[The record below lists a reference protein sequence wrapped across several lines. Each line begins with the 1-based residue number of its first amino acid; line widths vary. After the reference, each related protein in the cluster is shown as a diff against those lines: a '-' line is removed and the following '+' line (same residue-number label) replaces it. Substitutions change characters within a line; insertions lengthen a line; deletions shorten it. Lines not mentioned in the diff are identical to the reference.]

1 MVGCHIN
8 TEFFFLRSLRI
19 AGVGYTWPSSASG
32 LGFSF
37 ALWTL
42 PRMQPKQKNTKAL
55 CFLFGLSL
63 LPLTGFYLTLLSLD
77 NRQTSEGRWVFQ
89 STVLCQR
96 SLWCWVIEA
105 SSSLPARTGCG
116 IAFSSEQTEIYQPLC
131 ISLISPCFLRKKK
144 KTDDAVNWLRL
155 GHFLLI

>member
-1 MVGCHIN
+1 MVGCRIN
-8 TEFFFLRSLRI
+8 TVLISLWSLRI
-19 AGVGYTWPSSASG
+19 AGLGYTWPSSASG

-37 ALWTL
+37 AVCAL
-42 PRMQPKQKNTKAL
+42 PRMQPKQKKHKAL
-55 CFLFGLSL
+55 CFLFGLFL
-63 LPLTGFYLTLLSLD
+63 WPLAGFYLTLLSLD
-77 NRQTSEGRWVFQ
+77 NRQTSVWRWVFQ

-144 KTDDAVNWLRL
+144 KLTMLSIDW
-155 GHFLLI
+155 G